1 MRRDYKTNPGETKAN
16 ARKKYAERQIHK
28 WVDWSWKMRG
38 RVIYKELMEQIK
50 KMNEEK
56 EWTISIGFYPGILFG
71 FRSYE
76 SDDMTTHVLYVP
88 FFDIALQLIH

>member
-50 KMNEEK
+50 K
-56 EWTISIGFYPGILFG
+56 
-71 FRSYE
+71 YE
-76 SDDMTTHVLYVP
+76 
-88 FFDIALQLIH
+88 